1 MMPQPV
7 HTSASIRIIVIDDH
21 ALIREGLRLLLE
33 RRPGLIV
40 VGEAANRAEALAL
53 AAREQPDIILLDLD
67 LGSENG
73 IDFLP
78 ELFSAAAAARVIVLT
93 GVRDPELHQRAVR
106 LGALG
111 IVLKEQAG
119 EVLLKAIEKVQ
130 AGEVWLDRTMIAT
143 ILTTL
148 VRPQAPEPVDPEALH
163 VASLTAREREIITLI
178 GQGFNNGQIAGRL
191 AISKATV
198 NHHLTSIFAKLKVSS
213 RLELVVYLYRHDL
226 VKQSR

>member
-1 MMPQPV
+1 MPQPV
-7 HTSASIRIIVIDDH
+7 HTSAPIRIIVIDDH
-21 ALIREGLRLLLE
+21 AIMREGLRLLIE

-40 VGEAANRAEALAL
+40 VGEAANRADALAL
-53 AAREQPDIILLDLD
+53 ATREQPDIILLDLD
-67 LGSENG
+67 LRSENG

-78 ELFSAAAAARVIVLT
+78 ELFAAACAARVIVLT
-93 GVRDPELHQRAVR
+93 GMRDPELHQRAVR

-111 IVLKEQAG
+111 VVLKEQAG
-119 EVLLKAIEKVQ
+119 ELLLKAIEKVQ
-130 AGEVWLDRTMIAT
+130 AGEAWLDRTMIAAV
-143 ILTTL
+143 LTTL
-148 VRPQAPEPVDPEALH
+148 VRPQAPDPVDPEALK

-213 RLELVVYLYRHDL
+213 RLELVVYAYHHDL
-226 VKQSR
+226 VKQTP